1 MSTQLLLLSLSL
13 VLSIERIDAS
23 YFKAPLTTSKSRQ
36 TTSEDAWALFVRLC
50 RYGDDEYSSHFSI
63 SFSIEMLAKIRSER
77 DTLYVNLRLKSH
89 GKFVACL
96 DSPDLP
102 SVA

>member
-1 MSTQLLLLSLSL
+1 MSTQLLLVFVSLFFRWKLLQSSAHHFQ
-13 VLSIERIDAS
+13 V
-23 YFKAPLTTSKSRQ
+23 
-36 TTSEDAWALFVRLC
+36 TSEDAWALFVRLC
-50 RYGDDEYSSHFSI
+50 RYGGNEYSSHFNI

-89 GKFVACL
+89 GKFAACL

-102 SVA
+102 SVV